1 MLADA
6 KVHKRALARQA
17 DITTEKVLQLYRD
30 TVAGYLSP
38 EHMDLFVRAALPL
51 VKAGMAAAHNVSASA
66 YARSRRSEGVSG
78 RIPFPRQ
85 RTPNDEQIVS
95 SLKYLGFVAPRRR
108 ELDQP
113 SFEIPLT
120 DPQPEKT
127 ESHLGGG
134 VGRRVVQQGMDSMLA
149 AQRADQR
156 ALGWARV
163 TQGDNRVCYFC
174 SMLET
179 RGPVY
184 KVGSFAE
191 SDPRFK
197 SNAFPP
203 AVLSG
208 ELGAKAH
215 DHCRCVLAPIFTRS
229 SDIVAN
235 ADDGYATWLKVQRQ
249 YADIARMLGWD
260 MMRVWRLWWEGR
272 IEEEIEKALGR

>member
-1 MLADA
+1 MLADS

-30 TVAGYLSP
+30 TAAGYLSP
-38 EHMDLFVRAALPL
+38 EHMELFVRAALPL
-51 VKAGMAAAHNVSASA
+51 VKAGMTAAHNVTASA
-66 YARSRRSEGVSG
+66 YSRARRAEGARG
-78 RIPFPRQ
+78 RFPFPKQ
-85 RTPNDEQIVS
+85 RTPNDDQIVS

-108 ELDQP
+108 ELDLP

-120 DPQPEKT
+120 DPQPDTT

-134 VGRRVVQQGMDSMLA
+134 VGRRVIQQGMDSMLA

-184 KVGSFAE
+184 KVGSFVE
-191 SDPRFK
+191 SDPRFE

-215 DHCRCVLAPIFTRS
+215 DHCRCVLAPIFTRA
-229 SDIVAN
+229 SDIVTN
-235 ADDGYATWLKVQRQ
+235 ADEGYGTWLKVQRQ
-249 YADIARMLGWD
+249 YADIAKMLGWD

-272 IEEEIEKALGR
+272 IEEAIEKALGR